1 MKIIYIPDSENT
13 DLTKC
18 YQLTNGQNEDIGTVE
33 GFGNKYGELVS
44 VVKIFHPNYQRNGY
58 GFEAFEKIFNEINNV
73 VPITIIK
80 GSWHAGEEFQDFE
93 DNMSTN
99 LKIFKENLKT
109 ETIET
114 SAFLTPTGKW
124 AKALGFNNVNIK
136 AFYEDEVLVDFTK

>member
-1 MKIIYIPDSENT
+1 M
-13 DLTKC
+13 
-18 YQLTNGQNEDIGTVE
+18 TNGQKEDIGTVE

-80 GSWHAGEEFQDFE
+80 GSRHAGEEFQDIE

-99 LKIFKENLKT
+99 LKVFKENLKNRNKRNEGFFNT
-109 ETIET
+109 YWKM
-114 SAFLTPTGKW
+114 GKG
-124 AKALGFNNVNIK
+124 LRI
-136 AFYEDEVLVDFTK
+136 